1 MKQLNTMKRRIL
13 AIAIATCS
21 LIGTSCEKT
30 SLEPEQSIAHEITTG
45 RGEIGDETGGACIQ
59 PVSAPLLIEKNAQ
72 NNWYTDY
79 VGDVHITNTADT
91 IFVNYVCTDGNVL
104 KEVRVWAG
112 PHADAPVNK
121 PGMPE
126 FGHFIYTNTSVGN
139 LTSFTAKIP
148 TSLIGQGNT
157 GVVVAH
163 ANTYK
168 HNTESAWG
176 SGVLF
181 VPTTGKAKY
190 ITYTACSGGTE

>member
-1 MKQLNTMKRRIL
+1 MKKFLLVFTV
-13 AIAIATCS
+13 AAAS
-21 LIGTSCEKT
+21 LLGTSCEKNEFLKT
-30 SLEPEQSIAHEITTG
+30 SEDQAPEIVNG

-59 PVSAPLLIEKNAQ
+59 PVSAKLIIEKNGQ

-79 VGDVHITNTADT
+79 VGDVYITNTADT
-91 IFVNYVCTDGNVL
+91 IYVRYECIDGNVL

-112 PHADAPVNK
+112 AHADAPVNK

-148 TSLIGQGNT
+148 TSSIGAGNT

-176 SGVLF
+176 TGVQF
-181 VPTTGKAKY
+181 VLPDGKAKY